1 MSMNETTE
9 TENKKSKT
17 PISTTENLSYHV
29 ALTLV
34 RLIAWVPFR
43 VLYALSDLLFPVFY
57 HLVRYRRRLVRRNLQ
72 ESFPEKSHGEIVQIE
87 KRFYHFF
94 IDMALESC
102 KLLTISREEMRCR
115 LKFNNIELA
124 DRMLAQGQSISMFL
138 GHYGNW
144 EWLST
149 IALWLHEE
157 AVVAQIYHKLRN
169 KAMDRVM
176 LTMRQRM
183 GHKCVE
189 MYKTVRYMAKA
200 AADRRPHMIGFIS
213 DQSPKHREV
222 KDYMHFLNHQIP
234 VLTGSEKATKHFGY
248 QAIFVAV
255 RRVRRGYY
263 ECDLQTLADDPKSL
277 PDFELT
283 RRYYERLEQEIRQH
297 PELYL
302 WSHNRFKYAVRG
314 QQEN

>member
-1 MSMNETTE
+1 MSNDDKTE
-9 TENKKSKT
+9 TEKKNSG
-17 PISTTENLSYHV
+17 TETSAADNLKYHV
-29 ALTLV
+29 ALWLV
-34 RLIAWVPFR
+34 RLVAWTPFP

-57 HLVRYRRRLVRRNLQ
+57 HLVRYRRKLVRQNLQ
-72 ESFPEKSHGEIVQIE
+72 EAFPEKSHGEIVSIE
-87 KRFYHFF
+87 RQFYHFF

-102 KLLTISREEMRCR
+102 KLLTISREEMKRR
-115 LKFNNIELA
+115 LRFNNIELA
-124 DRMLAQGQSISMFL
+124 DRMLAGGQSISVFL

-176 LTMRQRM
+176 LTMRERM
-183 GHKCVE
+183 GHKCVQ
-189 MYKTVRYMAKA
+189 MYKTVRYMATA
-200 AADRRPHMIGFIS
+200 AADPRPHMIGFIS
-213 DQSPKHREV
+213 DQSPKRREV
-222 KDYMHFLNHQIP
+222 KDFMRFLNHEIP

-248 QAIFVAV
+248 QAIFVGV
-255 RRVRRGYY
+255 RRVRRGFY
-263 ECDLQTLADDPKSL
+263 ECDLHLLADNPKAL
-277 PDFELT
+277 PDYELT
-283 RRYYERLEQEIRQH
+283 RRYYELLEQEIRQH

-314 QQEN
+314 NEQN